1 MYLLLR
7 SSLNIIQFNKKF
19 NKNMQLPRD
28 YLSHFETQHAEKTI
42 MMKTVILMIKII
54 MLTTQKS

>member
-7 SSLNIIQFNKKF
+7 SSLNIVKFKKKF
-19 NKNMQLPRD
+19 NKNTQLPRD
-28 YLSHFETQHAEKTI
+28 YLSHFETQHAEQRI
-42 MMKTVILMIKII
+42 MMKTIILMINIT